1 MANPQYQREDLNP
14 QDPTK
19 QIKVSGEFSER
30 IVEEISPE
38 NQILRNHLE
47 RASDVMYDKVRR
59 KDFRNKITNEKG
71 NIVGWVKFPREFINE
86 MIDTLNKVD
95 NERHLMRQLEGVTYH
110 SFGLESDLNEVRDI
124 GNMFVG
130 KERKKEI
137 ENYIHKQLK
146 KSEGGFDTFSG
157 IEAREKLLKK
167 RKGDKNNERML
178 NDLNGRKLGL
188 LKQGN
193 NYKPINYNDGYAF
206 VRARFYIFEK
216 IQGFAEKIYVGEKAE
231 IKNDPAYIF
240 VKGSPYLRDVLEE
253 FLNQEKGG
261 NVSG

>member
-137 ENYIHKQLK
+137 ENYIQKLSQMARAAGIHIIMATQRPSVDVITGTIKANFPTRISFQVSSKIDSRTILGEQGAEQLL
-146 KSEGGFDTFSG
+146 G
-157 IEAREKLLKK
+157 
-167 RKGDKNNERML
+167 KGDMLYMSSANRIVRIHAPFVSDNE
-178 NDLNGRKLGL
+178 
-188 LKQGN
+188 
-193 NYKPINYNDGYAF
+193 I
-206 VRARFYIFEK
+206 EK
-216 IQGFAEKIYVGEKAE
+216 INNFLISSLQCSK
-231 IKNDPAYIF
+231 
-240 VKGSPYLRDVLEE
+240 YL
-253 FLNQEKGG
+253 
-261 NVSG
+261 